1 MEEIKNQKIMNVY
14 EKKMA
19 LKSDKELMEI
29 INSDDMTI
37 MQEALDAAKKEIECR
52 KLNNINIE
60 DSDENIDI
68 ESQEKMPNS
77 ISSLVGRLKGI
88 LELEKP
94 YNKKKPTWAINSTA
108 EKDVKIIRQWVTFF
122 GVLTVFSLM
131 VSLFYV
137 VSIIL

>member
-1 MEEIKNQKIMNVY
+1 MKETQQVMKEIKNQKIMNVY

-77 ISSLVGRLKGI
+77 ISSL
-88 LELEKP
+88 
-94 YNKKKPTWAINSTA
+94 

>member
-1 MEEIKNQKIMNVY
+1 
-14 EKKMA
+14 MA